1 MKMHKQLL
9 FWVVTILSLA
19 SCGVDDE
26 HFKMEGRILNM
37 NQGEFYVYDNLGL
50 INGLDTIKVE
60 GGRFIYEMTCERP
73 TTVMLIFP
81 NFSEQPIFAE
91 SGKSVS
97 IKGDASHLKALK
109 VKGTRDNE
117 LMSKFR
123 EQIYSASP
131 PEARKYA
138 SQFVED
144 HPTSP
149 VSMFLIKKYFITATA
164 PDYREANRLIALI
177 SPKQASNPQL
187 IRISKLVRNLEKGV
201 VGSPLPTFTAYDM
214 HGKLASSSDL
224 SSGLAVINTWATW
237 NYESMN
243 QLRNLQRLQK
253 QSKGRLKVLSISVD
267 ASKQDCKKSLDRDS
281 ISWHNIC
288 DGKMFE
294 SKILQQLGMMNIPDN
309 MVIQN
314 GKIIARSLSTQE
326 LRDKIEKS
334 L

>member
-1 MKMHKQLL
+1 MHKQLL

-19 SCGVDDE
+19 SCGVDDN

-37 NQGEFYVYDNLGL
+37 NQGEFYVYDDLGL

-131 PEARKYA
+131 PEVRKYA
-138 SQFVED
+138 GRFVED
-144 HPTSP
+144 HPASP
-149 VSMFLIKKYFITATA
+149 VAPFLIKKYFIIPTV
-164 PDYREANRLIALI
+164 PDYREADRLIALI
-177 SPKQASNPQL
+177 SPKQANNPQL
-187 IRISKLVRNLEKGV
+187 IRISKLIRNLEKGIA
-201 VGSPLPTFTAYDM
+201 GSPLPTFAAYDM
-214 HGKLASSSDL
+214 YGKLASSSDL

-243 QLRNLQRLQK
+243 QLRDLQRLQK
-253 QSKGRLKVLSISVD
+253 QSRGRLKVLSISID
-267 ASKQDCKKSLDRDS
+267 ASKQDCKKSLERDS

-288 DGKMFE
+288 DGNMFE
-294 SKILQQLGMMNIPDN
+294 GKVIQQLGMMNVPDN

-314 GKIIARSLSTQE
+314 GKIVARSLSTQD
-326 LRDKIEKS
+326 LREKIEKS

>member
-1 MKMHKQLL
+1 MHKQLL

-19 SCGVDDE
+19 SCGVDDK

-37 NQGEFYVYDNLGL
+37 NQGEFYVYDNMGL
-50 INGLDTIKVE
+50 IDGLDTIKVE
-60 GGRFIYEMTCERP
+60 GGRFIYEMECERP

-109 VKGTRDNE
+109 VRGTRDNE
-117 LMSKFR
+117 LMSEFR
-123 EQIYSASP
+123 AQIYSASP
-131 PEARKYA
+131 PEVRKYA

-144 HPTSP
+144 HPASP
-149 VSMFLIKKYFITATA
+149 VAMFLIKKHFITATA

-177 SPKQASNPQL
+177 SPKQATNPQF
-187 IRISKLVRNLEKGV
+187 IRISKLIRTLEKGIV
-201 VGSPLPTFTAYDM
+201 NNALPTFTGYDM
-214 HGKLASSSDL
+214 HGKLVSSSDL

-243 QLRNLQRLQK
+243 QLRDLQRLQK
-253 QSKGRLKVLSISVD
+253 QSRGRLKLMSISID
-267 ASKQDCKKSLDRDS
+267 ASRQDSKKSLDRDS
-281 ISWHNIC
+281 ISWPNIC

-294 SKILQQLGMMNIPDN
+294 GKVIQQLGMMNIPDN
-309 MVIQN
+309 MVIRN
-314 GKIIARSLSTQE
+314 GKIIARSLSTQD
-326 LRDKIEKS
+326 LCDKIEKS

>member
-1 MKMHKQLL
+1 MHKQLL

-19 SCGVDDE
+19 SCGVDDK

-37 NQGEFYVYDNLGL
+37 NQGEFYVYDNMGL
-50 INGLDTIKVE
+50 IDGLDTIKVE
-60 GGRFIYEMTCERP
+60 GGRFIYEMECERP

-117 LMSKFR
+117 LMSEFR
-123 EQIYSASP
+123 AQIYSASP
-131 PEARKYA
+131 PEVRKYA

-144 HPTSP
+144 HPASP
-149 VSMFLIKKYFITATA
+149 VAMFLIKKHFITATA

-177 SPKQASNPQL
+177 SPKQATNPQF
-187 IRISKLVRNLEKGV
+187 IRISKLIRTLEKGIV
-201 VGSPLPTFTAYDM
+201 NNALPTFTGYDM
-214 HGKLASSSDL
+214 HGKLVSSSDL

-243 QLRNLQRLQK
+243 QLRDLQRLQK
-253 QSKGRLKVLSISVD
+253 QSRGRLKLMSISID
-267 ASKQDCKKSLDRDS
+267 ASRQDSKKSLDRDS
-281 ISWHNIC
+281 ISWPNIC

-294 SKILQQLGMMNIPDN
+294 GKVIQQLGMMNIPDN
-309 MVIQN
+309 MVIRN
-314 GKIIARSLSTQE
+314 GKIIARSLSTQD
-326 LRDKIEKS
+326 LCDKIEKS

>member
-1 MKMHKQLL
+1 MHKQLL
-9 FWVVTILSLA
+9 FWIVTILSLA

-37 NQGEFYVYDNLGL
+37 NQGEFYVYDNMGL
-50 INGLDTIKVE
+50 IDGLDTIKVE
-60 GGRFIYEMTCERP
+60 GGRFIYEMKCERP

-97 IKGDASHLKALK
+97 IKGNASHLKALK

-117 LMSKFR
+117 LMSEFR
-123 EQIYSASP
+123 AQIYSASP
-131 PEARKYA
+131 PEVRKYA

-144 HPTSP
+144 HPASP
-149 VSMFLIKKYFITATA
+149 VAMFLIKKYFITATA
-164 PDYREANRLIALI
+164 PDYREANRLITLI
-177 SPKQASNPQL
+177 SPKQATNPQF
-187 IRISKLVRNLEKGV
+187 IRISKLIRTLEKGIV
-201 VGSPLPTFTAYDM
+201 NNTLPTFTGYDM
-214 HGKLASSSDL
+214 HGKLVSSSDL
-224 SSGLAVINTWATW
+224 SNGLAVINTWATW

-243 QLRNLQRLQK
+243 QLRDLKRLQK
-253 QSKGRLKVLSISVD
+253 QSKGRLKLLSISID
-267 ASKQDCKKSLDRDS
+267 ASRQDSKKSLDRDS
-281 ISWHNIC
+281 ISWPNIC

-294 SKILQQLGMMNIPDN
+294 GKVIQQLGMMNIPDN

-314 GKIIARSLSTQE
+314 GKIIARSLSTQD
-326 LRDKIEKS
+326 LCDKIEKS